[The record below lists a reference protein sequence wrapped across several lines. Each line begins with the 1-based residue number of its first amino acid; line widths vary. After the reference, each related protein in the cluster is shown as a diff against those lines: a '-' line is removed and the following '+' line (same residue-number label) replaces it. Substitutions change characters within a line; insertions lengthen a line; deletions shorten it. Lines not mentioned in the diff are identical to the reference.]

1 MKTARPRAA
10 TDRRRFLRQLGA
22 GALTTF
28 GLGTAQAAPSAS
40 ALAWPDRTPDDDTE
54 IRLACI
60 GMGIQGFNDVNAA
73 LATPGVR
80 LVAVADLYTG
90 RRERAREVYGKDL
103 FTTRDYRE
111 ILDRADVDAV
121 IVATT
126 DHWHDHITI
135 AALDAG
141 KHVYCE
147 KPMVQHLDEGHAV
160 LAAEKRNDGV
170 LMVGSQRVSSILLA
184 KAKEL
189 YRRGDIGDLVLV
201 ETFNDRFSALGA
213 WQYSIPRDATPE
225 TIDWDAFLGDAPKV
239 PFDPTRFFR
248 WRNYRDYGTGVAGD
262 LFVHLFSGAHFLLD
276 SLGPNRIFATGGLR
290 YWTDG
295 RDVPDVFIASC
306 DYGAQAG
313 HPAFNMQLRVNFV
326 ASDGG
331 GSRTRLVGTEG
342 TIDLGGSQ
350 LTLRRKPLPGKPGY
364 GGWDSFNTFSEA
376 QQSRFQEWYD
386 REYADV
392 LPTVEGPEE
401 WTYRTPQGYSDHE
414 HHFRNWITAIREGGT
429 VVEDGAFGFRAAAP
443 SLAANTS
450 YYEQRI
456 VNWDPVGMRELR

>member
-1 MKTARPRAA
+1 MKTTPPRSAA
-10 TDRRRFLRQLGA
+10 DRRRFLRQLGA

-28 GLGTAQAAPSAS
+28 GLGAAHATPA
-40 ALAWPDRTPDDDTE
+40 AAELEFLAADPAADTE

-60 GMGIQGFNDVNAA
+60 GMGIQGFNDARAA
-73 LATPGVR
+73 LQVPGVR
-80 LVAVADLYTG
+80 LVAVADLYQG
-90 RRERAREVYGKDL
+90 RLDRTREVFGPEV

-111 ILDRADVDAV
+111 VLARTDVDAV

-160 LAAEKRNDGV
+160 LAAEKRNAGI

-189 YRRGDIGDLVLV
+189 YQRGDIGRLVLV
-201 ETFNDRFSALGA
+201 ETYNDRFSAMGA
-213 WQYSIPRDATPE
+213 WQYSIPRDASPE
-225 TIDWDAFLGDAPKV
+225 TIDWAAFLGDAPEV
-239 PFDPTRFFR
+239 PFDPVRFFR

-262 LFVHLFSGAHFLLD
+262 LFVHLFAGAHFLLD

-306 DYGAQAG
+306 DYGEQPG

-326 ASDGG
+326 DSSGG

-342 TIDLGGSQ
+342 TIDLNDSV
-350 LTLRRKPLPGKPGY
+350 LTLSRNTVAAKPGY
-364 GGWDSFNTFSEA
+364 GGWDSYGTFPEA
-376 QQSRFQEWYD
+376 TQKEFVAWYD
-386 REYADV
+386 RAYADV
-392 LPTVEGPEE
+392 IPTVEGPKE
-401 WTYRTPQGYSDHE
+401 WTYRTPQGYSDHV
-414 HHFRNWITAIREGGT
+414 HHFRNWITAIRTGGT

-443 SLAANTS
+443 SLAANLS
-450 YYEQRI
+450 YYEQR
-456 VNWDPVGMRELR
+456 VVDWDPVGMV

>member
-1 MKTARPRAA
+1 MKPTPPRSAA
-10 TDRRRFLRQLGA
+10 DRRRFLRQLGA

-28 GLGTAQAAPSAS
+28 GLGAAQASPAAT
-40 ALAWPDRTPDDDTE
+40 ALEWPGTDPADDTE
-54 IRLACI
+54 LRLACI
-60 GMGIQGFNDVNAA
+60 GMGIQGFSDVRAA
-73 LATPGVR
+73 LQVPGVR

-90 RRERAREVYGKDL
+90 RLERSRAEFGDDL

-111 ILDRADVDAV
+111 ILDRDDIDAV
-121 IVATT
+121 IVATP

-160 LAAEKRNDGV
+160 LAAEQRNAGV

-189 YRRGDIGDLVLV
+189 YQRGDIGELVLV

-213 WQYSIPRDATPE
+213 WQYSIPRDASPE
-225 TIDWDAFLGDAPKV
+225 TIDWDAFLGDAPAV

-276 SLGPNRIFATGGLR
+276 SLGPNRVFATGGLR

-306 DYGAQAG
+306 DYGEQPG

-326 ASDGG
+326 ASGG
-331 GSRTRLVGTEG
+331 GDSRTRLVGTEG
-342 TIDLGGSQ
+342 TIDLSSRQ
-350 LTLRRKPLPGKPGY
+350 LTLRRNPLPAKPGY
-364 GGWDSFNTFSEA
+364 GGWDSYTTFPQET
-376 QQSRFQEWYD
+376 QREFKEWYD
-386 REYADV
+386 RTYADV
-392 LPTVEGPEE
+392 IPAVEGPDE
-401 WTYRTPQGYSDHE
+401 WTYRTPSGYSDHV
-414 HHFRNWITAIREGGT
+414 HHFRNWFTAIRGGGT

-443 SLAANTS
+443 SLAANRS
-450 YYEQRI
+450 YYEQR
-456 VNWDPVGMRELR
+456 VVDWDPEKMRPRA